1 MHRLL
6 IRGLILTCCMLVAPL
21 ASAQDFFT
29 DRNELGYDP
38 NGDAFPT
45 QGWDNFSDP
54 NEEEIAKAIPHAQ
67 NDTASIDRWKIFI
80 SGWQVDPPNWIIVH
94 VIDDRPYL
102 ISESYIDIRVVIG
115 KADDLSGMLPRTRTI
130 VRGIT
135 VKPGFNRIP
144 IPIHNEVDQIVHA
157 NIIAVANKAPI
168 KLFD

>member
-1 MHRLL
+1 MSSARIIAIVLTLWLL
-6 IRGLILTCCMLVAPL
+6 AVPELY
-21 ASAQDFFT
+21 AQDFFT

-45 QGWDNFSDP
+45 QGWDNFADP
-54 NEEEIAKAIPHAQ
+54 NEEELAKAVPHAQ
-67 NDTASIDRWKIFI
+67 NDTASIDRWRIFI

-115 KADDLSGMLPRTRTI
+115 KADDAENMLPRTRTI
-130 VRGIT
+130 VRGIP

-144 IPIHNEVDQIVHA
+144 IAIHNEIDQIVHA
-157 NIIAVANKAPI
+157 NIIAVANKAAI